1 MCLCNYS
8 PAYGKNRYNIPEG
21 HQGAG
26 IGATALYLGGTNVFS
41 EDALA
46 AFLNGFNIPVPDIQ
60 LIESNIFQSNNL
72 TACYDPDALADCS
85 ESDLDVQSITSYG
98 VGAEFGFL
106 PGGQQ
111 APFAS
116 DYDNFVY
123 YREAFI
129 ENDFTPDVLSLSWSS
144 VKWSLSEDLDDILME
159 FTAAG
164 ITILVATG
172 ML

>member
-1 MCLCNYS
+1 M
-8 PAYGKNRYNIPEG
+8 
-21 HQGAG
+21 GA
-26 IGATALYLGGTNVFS
+26 ANVFS

-60 LIESNIFQSNNL
+60 LIKSTMFQSNNL
-72 TACYDPDALADCS
+72 TACYDPESGGSCF
-85 ESDLDVQSITSYG
+85 ESDMDVQAITSYG

-111 APFAS
+111 GPANAS
-116 DYDNFVY
+116 VYDTFVS

-129 ENDFTPDVLSLSWSS
+129 ENDFTPDVLSLSWSTPQ
-144 VKWSLSEDLDDILME
+144 WSLSQDYNDILME

-164 ITILVATG
+164 ITIVGSTG

>member
-1 MCLCNYS
+1 M
-8 PAYGKNRYNIPEG
+8 RYHVPEG
-21 HQGAG
+21 HQAIGLGVAAG
-26 IGATALYLGGTNVFS
+26 FVNFGTYRFS
-41 EDALA
+41 ENAFES
-46 AFLNGFNIPVPDIQ
+46 FLNLYNLPVPNID
-60 LIESNIFQSNNL
+60 LITSAMFPSNNL
-72 TACYDPDALADCS
+72 TACYDPESGGSCF
-85 ESDLDVQSITSYG
+85 ESDMDIQAITSYG

-111 APFAS
+111 GPANAS
-116 DYDNFVY
+116 VYDTFVS

-129 ENDFTPDVLSLSWSS
+129 ENDFTPDVLSLSWGSPA
-144 VKWSLSEDLDDILME
+144 WSIPEDLDDILME

>member
-1 MCLCNYS
+1 M
-8 PAYGKNRYNIPEG
+8 RYNVPKG
-21 HQGAG
+21 HQAAG
-26 IGATALYLGGTNVFS
+26 IGATALFVGTINVFS

-46 AFLNGFNIPVPDIQ
+46 AFLNGFNIPVPDIE
-60 LIESNIFQSNNL
+60 LIESTMFQSNNL
-72 TACYDPDALADCS
+72 TACYTPDVIASSSCS

-111 APFAS
+111 GPANAS
-116 DYDNFVY
+116 YYDNFVY

-129 ENDFTPDVLSLSWSS
+129 ENDFTPDVLSIS
-144 VKWSLSEDLDDILME
+144 VGSPAWSLSQDLDDILME

>member
-1 MCLCNYS
+1 M
-8 PAYGKNRYNIPEG
+8 
-21 HQGAG
+21 
-26 IGATALYLGGTNVFS
+26 
-41 EDALA
+41 
-46 AFLNGFNIPVPDIQ
+46 
-60 LIESNIFQSNNL
+60 FQSNNL
-72 TACYDPDALADCS
+72 TACYDPDVIGWCS

-129 ENDFTPDVLSLSWSS
+129 ENDFTPDVLSLSWGY
-144 VKWSLSEDLDDILME
+144 VRWSILEDLEDILME

-164 ITILVATG
+164 ITILVASG
-172 ML
+172 KYKLLSFN

>member
-1 MCLCNYS
+1 M
-8 PAYGKNRYNIPEG
+8 
-21 HQGAG
+21 GA
-26 IGATALYLGGTNVFS
+26 ANVFS

-60 LIESNIFQSNNL
+60 LIKSTMFQSNNL
-72 TACYDPDALADCS
+72 TACYTPDGGSCT

-111 APFAS
+111 APLALG
-116 DYDNFVY
+116 YDAFVSF
-123 YREAFI
+123 REAFI
-129 ENDFTPDVLSLSWSS
+129 ENDFTPDVLSLSWYS
-144 VKWSLSEDLDDILME
+144 VEWSLSENLDDILME

>member
-1 MCLCNYS
+1 M
-8 PAYGKNRYNIPEG
+8 
-21 HQGAG
+21 
-26 IGATALYLGGTNVFS
+26 
-41 EDALA
+41 
-46 AFLNGFNIPVPDIQ
+46 
-60 LIESNIFQSNNL
+60 FQSNNL
-72 TACYDPDALADCS
+72 TACYTPDVIASSSCS

-111 APFAS
+111 GPANAS
-116 DYDNFVY
+116 HYDTFVS

-129 ENDFTPDVLSLSWSS
+129 ENDFTPDVLSLSWSGPA
-144 VKWSLSEDLDDILME
+144 WSLPEDLDDILME

-164 ITILVATG
+164 ITILVASG

>member
-1 MCLCNYS
+1 M
-8 PAYGKNRYNIPEG
+8 PKG

-26 IGATALYLGGTNVFS
+26 IGATALFVGAANVFS

-60 LIESNIFQSNNL
+60 LIESTMFQSNNL
-72 TACYDPDALADCS
+72 TACYDPDVIGWCS

-111 APFAS
+111 GPANAS
-116 DYDNFVY
+116 DYDNFVS

-129 ENDFTPDVLSLSWSS
+129 QNDFTPDVLSLSWGGPA
-144 VKWSLSEDLDDILME
+144 WSLPEDLDDILME

-164 ITILVATG
+164 ITILVASG

>member
-1 MCLCNYS
+1 M
-8 PAYGKNRYNIPEG
+8 PEG

-26 IGATALYLGGTNVFS
+26 IGATALFVGIDNAFS

-60 LIESNIFQSNNL
+60 LIESTVFQSNNL
-72 TACYDPDALADCS
+72 TFGS
-85 ESDLDVQSITSYG
+85 NGESDLDVQSITSYG

-111 APFAS
+111 GPANAS
-116 DYDNFVY
+116 HYDIFVS

-129 ENDFTPDVLSLSWSS
+129 ENDFTPDVLSLSWYS
-144 VKWSLSEDLDDILME
+144 VEWSLSEDLDDILME

>member
-1 MCLCNYS
+1 M
-8 PAYGKNRYNIPEG
+8 
-21 HQGAG
+21 GA
-26 IGATALYLGGTNVFS
+26 ANVFS

-60 LIESNIFQSNNL
+60 LIKSTMFQSNNL
-72 TACYDPDALADCS
+72 TACYDPESGGSCF
-85 ESDLDVQSITSYG
+85 ESDMDVQAITSYG

-111 APFAS
+111 GPANAS
-116 DYDNFVY
+116 VYDTFVS

-129 ENDFTPDVLSLSWSS
+129 ENDFTPDVLSLSWGY
-144 VKWSLSEDLDDILME
+144 VRWSILEDLEDILME

-164 ITILVATG
+164 ITILVASG
-172 ML
+172 KYKLLSFN

>member
-1 MCLCNYS
+1 M
-8 PAYGKNRYNIPEG
+8 
-21 HQGAG
+21 
-26 IGATALYLGGTNVFS
+26 
-41 EDALA
+41 
-46 AFLNGFNIPVPDIQ
+46 NGFNIPVPDIQ
-60 LIESNIFQSNNL
+60 LIESTVFQSNNL
-72 TACYDPDALADCS
+72 TAFTSTCGATTSDGGPQSSCS

-111 APFAS
+111 APLALG
-116 DYDNFVY
+116 YDAFVS

-129 ENDFTPDVLSLSWSS
+129 ENDFTPDVLSLSWSD
-144 VKWSLSEDLDDILME
+144 VRWSLAEDLDDILME

-164 ITILVATG
+164 ITILAASG

>member
-1 MCLCNYS
+1 M
-8 PAYGKNRYNIPEG
+8 IPG
-21 HQGAG
+21 
-26 IGATALYLGGTNVFS
+26 LTNVFS

-60 LIESNIFQSNNL
+60 LIESSIFQSNNL
-72 TACYDPDALADCS
+72 TACYDPDAGGTCF

-111 APFAS
+111 APLELNKNTLG
-116 DYDNFVY
+116 YDAFVS

-129 ENDFTPDVLSLSWSS
+129 ENDFTPDVLSLSWSTPQ
-144 VKWSLSEDLDDILME
+144 WSLSQDYNDILME

-164 ITILVATG
+164 ITIVGSTG

>member
-1 MCLCNYS
+1 M
-8 PAYGKNRYNIPEG
+8 
-21 HQGAG
+21 GA
-26 IGATALYLGGTNVFS
+26 ANAFS

-60 LIESNIFQSNNL
+60 LIESTMFQSNNL
-72 TACYDPDALADCS
+72 TACYNPAQSSWCS
-85 ESDLDVQSITSYG
+85 EADLDVQSITSYG

-111 APFAS
+111 GPANAS
-116 DYDNFVY
+116 IYDIFVY

-129 ENDFTPDVLSLSWSS
+129 ENDFTPDVLSLSWGGP
-144 VKWSLSEDLDDILME
+144 VWSLAEDLDDILME

>member
-1 MCLCNYS
+1 M
-8 PAYGKNRYNIPEG
+8 
-21 HQGAG
+21 
-26 IGATALYLGGTNVFS
+26 
-41 EDALA
+41 
-46 AFLNGFNIPVPDIQ
+46 NGFNIPVPDIQ
-60 LIESNIFQSNNL
+60 LIKSNIFQSNNL
-72 TACYDPDALADCS
+72 TACFDPDGDCI

-111 APFAS
+111 TPFVS
-116 DYDNFVY
+116 MYDTFVS
-123 YREAFI
+123 YREAFA
-129 ENDFTPDVLSLSWSS
+129 ENEFSPDVLSLSYGLTEWSF
-144 VKWSLSEDLDDILME
+144 SEDLDEIMME